1 MGPLEGFR
9 VIDLTT
15 MISGPA
21 ATMILGD
28 QGADVIKIERPDG
41 GDHVR
46 KGANRRGGLSA
57 NFCNNNRNKRS
68 VTLDLKQKIGKDILL
83 RLTETADVFVHNFR
97 PGVVERLGLD
107 EPVIRKHFDL
117 SDLRGGIYYCFNTEL
132 LS

>member
-1 MGPLEGFR
+1 MGPLEGYR

-28 QGADVIKIERPDG
+28 QGADVIKIEKPDG

-46 KGANRRGGLSA
+46 KGGNQRGGLSA

-68 VTLDLKQKIGKDILL
+68 VILDLKEKEGKEALL
-83 RLTETADVFVHNFR
+83 QLTRTADVFIHNFR
-97 PGVVERLGLD
+97 PGVVERLGID
-107 EPVIRKHFDL
+107 ERMIRKHRKD
-117 SDLRGGIYYCFNTEL
+117 II
-132 LS
+132 